1 MSMMMMMITVMMMMI
16 KTMSVMM
23 ILVRYTIITLNVYL
37 ENFHHR
43 YYITFKTLI
52 VDTV

>member
-1 MSMMMMMITVMMMMI
+1 MDVDDDDENDMMY
-16 KTMSVMM
+16 VMM

-37 ENFHHR
+37 RSHENFHHR